1 MSTKIIYLDNQA
13 TTAVDPRVVE
23 KMLPIFT
30 EHYGNAASRNHS
42 LGWAADELVDI
53 AREHIGDLIH
63 ADSSEIIFTSGATE
77 ANNLAIIG
85 AARQNRQNGNHI
97 ITLKTEHKAVL
108 DTCESLE
115 KEGFT
120 ITYLDVQKDGIV
132 DLDKLESSIKSET
145 ILISIM
151 HGNNE
156 IGVIQPIT
164 EIGKL
169 CKSKGIL
176 FHVDAAQSAGK
187 FAINVDVMGID
198 LLSISAH
205 KMYGPKGIG
214 CLYVRRK
221 NPRVQLKAIIF
232 GGGHERGLR
241 SGTLPVPLIVGFG
254 EACRICQESM
264 IEESAKITKF
274 RDRFL
279 NGLNDQLDNISVNG
293 SMVHRLPGN
302 LNITFN
308 STNGESL
315 IMGLSDIAFSTGSA
329 CTSATIAPSYV
340 LKAIGLSDK
349 QAYSSVRFGIGR
361 FNTAE
366 EIDHTIKRISET
378 VMRLRGVA
386 KS

>member
-42 LGWAADELVDI
+42 FGWAAEGLVDI

-115 KEGFT
+115 KEGFSVS
-120 ITYLDVQKDGIV
+120 YLDVQKDGII
-132 DLDKLESSIKSET
+132 DLDTLESAIKSET

-156 IGVIQPIT
+156 IGVIQPVAK
-164 EIGKL
+164 IGKL

-176 FHVDAAQSAGK
+176 FHVDAAQSVGK
-187 FAINVDVMGID
+187 LSINVDEMGID

-214 CLYVRRK
+214 CVYVRRE

-254 EACRICQESM
+254 ETCRICQESM
-264 IEESAKITKF
+264 IDESAKITKL

-279 NGLNDQLDNISVNG
+279 NGLNDQLDNIKVNG
-293 SMVHRLPGN
+293 SLVHRLPGN

-308 STNGESL
+308 STNGESM
-315 IMGLSDIAFSTGSA
+315 IMGLTDIAFSTGSA

-366 EIDHTIKRISET
+366 EIDYTVRRISET
-378 VMRLRGVA
+378 VKSLRRVA